1 MNDANNISMY
11 KHTLVAGGS
20 PHAQG
25 DFRNETSEAMVH
37 NQKHRETDFSFMKKN
52 MKDRLL

>member
-52 MKDRLL
+52 MKDCLL